1 MKKIY
6 KGFYK
11 KNNRPSEKKTGLGR
25 VILLDSLNHRTF
37 VNLLWD
43 SPREWTSCQEKGFF
57 FILCLRPA
65 KVHAPSL
72 CFKGHLGAIIMVVCC
87 TTFTIDW
94 NSFWSR
100 IFHFHATSF
109 CQVDNNLIFI
119 SPNSIPMFLLV
130 YSLLYNCTEK
140 IKEYFIQPELF
151 KGEAF
156 HNDQICLCTH
166 Q

>member
-1 MKKIY
+1 MKDSIKRTI
-6 KGFYK
+6 GLQK
-11 KNNRPSEKKTGLGR
+11 KC

-100 IFHFHATSF
+100 IFRFHATSF

-119 SPNSIPMFLLV
+119 SPNPIPMFLLV
-130 YSLLYNCTEK
+130 FSLWYNLQKNQRILHSARVVEGRSISQWPNLPLVSTAVS
-140 IKEYFIQPELF
+140 L
-151 KGEAF
+151 
-156 HNDQICLCTH
+156 
-166 Q
+166 